1 MRYAWI
7 GLVFLLGGCAG
18 YVPPALDLPATHTYD

>member
-18 YVPPALDLPATHTYD
+18 DVPPTLDLPATHTYD